1 MYLSRFS
8 VITEN
13 FEVEFICVSCT
24 FSCCT
29 ASIKIKK
36 NEKTAFTPFTLH
48 TDFCVPAKFGAMCV
62 MEIASSLHQMG
73 IDYLYVRI
81 LVQ

>member
-1 MYLSRFS
+1 M
-8 VITEN
+8 
-13 FEVEFICVSCT
+13 
-24 FSCCT
+24 
-29 ASIKIKK
+29 

-48 TDFCVPAKFGAMCV
+48 TCFCVPAKFGAMCV